1 MILSDETS
9 ICCHVALLSNEKYST
24 HQCKTDK
31 DESFYHDF
39 CNLSSHRCSC
49 HFSVAEV
56 IEVCGKIMNVCSG
69 L

>member
-24 HQCKTDK
+24 HQYKTDK

-56 IEVCGKIMNVCSG
+56 
-69 L
+69 